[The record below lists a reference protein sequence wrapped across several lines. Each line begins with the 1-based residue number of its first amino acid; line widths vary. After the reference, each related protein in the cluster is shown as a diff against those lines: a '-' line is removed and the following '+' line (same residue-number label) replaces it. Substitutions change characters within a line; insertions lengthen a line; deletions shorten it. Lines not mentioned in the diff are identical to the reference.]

1 MKRIVDYFPTI
12 ESDDESFILMDL
24 DSLHNLLNRTTIFGE
39 KYPDEYWISL
49 DVSDDQRD
57 KTTPSTSEKS
67 NNAIVQEIESLL
79 SKSRVKHG
87 QILDRTS
94 ELSKISTNPLI
105 TSGWRALL
113 GISFVTVLTVTSV
126 AFLVHSSVSFKMRLT
141 ELALLRTIGLSM
153 KQLLFFVFIEQFFVI
168 IVALVVGIFMGLQLG
183 STIMPYLAN
192 SGEVGEVVPPMRMIV
207 NWGNFSVLFGLLGA
221 VFTCV
226 TIVTLISVYKMSIN
240 TVMRIGE

>member
-1 MKRIVDYFPTI
+1 M
-12 ESDDESFILMDL
+12 
-24 DSLHNLLNRTTIFGE
+24 
-39 KYPDEYWISL
+39 
-49 DVSDDQRD
+49 
-57 KTTPSTSEKS
+57 
-67 NNAIVQEIESLL
+67 L

-87 QILDRTS
+87 KILDRTS
-94 ELSKISTNPLI
+94 ELSKISINPLI

-113 GISFVTVLTVTSV
+113 GISFLTVLTVTSV

-141 ELALLRTIGLSM
+141 EMALLRTIGLSM

-168 IVALVVGIFMGLQLG
+168 VVALVVGIFLGLQLG

-192 SGEVGEVVPPMRMIV
+192 SGEVGEVVPPIRMTV

>member
-1 MKRIVDYFPTI
+1 
-12 ESDDESFILMDL
+12 
-24 DSLHNLLNRTTIFGE
+24 
-39 KYPDEYWISL
+39 
-49 DVSDDQRD
+49 
-57 KTTPSTSEKS
+57 
-67 NNAIVQEIESLL
+67 
-79 SKSRVKHG
+79 VKHG
-87 QILDRTS
+87 KILDRTS
-94 ELSKISTNPLI
+94 ELSKISINPLI
-105 TSGWRALL
+105 TAGWRALL
-113 GISFVTVLTVTSV
+113 GISFLTVLTVTSI

-168 IVALVVGIFMGLQLG
+168 IVALVVGVFLGLQLG

-192 SGEVGEVVPPMRMIV
+192 SGEAGEVVPPIRMIV
-207 NWGNFSVLFGLLGA
+207 NWGNFSVLLGLLGA